1 VSGAGRPLRLPGLGL
16 DGRTSWSGHRLLV
29 LPLALAAASLALA
42 ACGSA
47 DASRS
52 AAPSPEA
59 RTVNPNDVYGP
70 LPSWLPKSTAP
81 VDRVAVATPRSPRLG
96 IPGNP
101 IEVVLA
107 TGRTLVTLSGPT
119 VPPFVTPPPP
129 AVTSTFTITLSRTS
143 GTIPIAASDFQ
154 LIDGNG
160 NRFQPTAF
168 VGAQPPKVA
177 PDGRSVTFEVSE
189 FMAVGSGSIRWAPG
203 GVPIATWE
211 YTVEDD

>member
-1 VSGAGRPLRLPGLGL
+1 VGLSKGQRGGRTTRSGLRL
-16 DGRTSWSGHRLLV
+16 
-29 LPLALAAASLALA
+29 LALPFALLAASIGLA

-47 DASRS
+47 SAIRSDAP
-52 AAPSPEA
+52 A
-59 RTVNPNDVYGP
+59 VNPNDVYGP
-70 LPSWLPKSTAP
+70 LPSWLPKATVP
-81 VDRVAVATPRSPRLG
+81 VDKVAVATPRSPQLG